1 MAGGKLSPRQKMIN
15 LMYLVFIAMLAMNM
29 SKQVLSAFGFMN
41 EKLTTSNVTAN
52 DKNSAT
58 YASLA
63 TKATDQ
69 PDKFSDLN
77 KDAQK
82 VQALSLEFNSFIDKV
97 KEDLTAKVEDKTN
110 YETMDGTDQGN
121 TYFFAGEK
129 NSPNGQAF
137 LDKVN
142 NYRTKVVDALKN
154 AQKKKEFEG
163 IISSVKNRFDTSD
176 QKTRDGVEQPWLRN
190 RYEEFPLIT
199 TITNL
204 SQIQADIKT
213 TEAEMLSAMVQ
224 GQLES
229 DVSMTNYTTILVPE
243 TAATLQGSNF
253 KGKIVLGR
261 YDASLK
267 PTKVIINGKEIT
279 NIKDG
284 GAVLDFPAGNVGEN
298 EIKGEFVF
306 KEGDSLVRLPINST
320 YAVVAKPNG
329 AVISA
334 DKMNVVY
341 RGVQNPIT
349 ISMPGVPDNA
359 IKANAPGMR
368 KSKGV
373 GKYMISPGKGREV
386 NIRVTGKLPTGES
399 VTSNQ
404 KFRIKDIPAPMAAV
418 RGSQWGTI
426 KMPKSSLQKVRVG
439 AILADF
445 VFDLKI
451 NVSGFSI
458 KVPGRPTVKVSGTR
472 LNAAAIRALSKAR
485 PGDMVSIFDVKA
497 SISGNSGYYLKKV
510 GPLNITITN

>member
-41 EKLTTSNVTAN
+41 EKLTDSNITA
-52 DKNSAT
+52 DSKNGAT

-63 TKATDQ
+63 TKASEQ
-69 PDKFSDLN
+69 PEKFATLN
-77 KDAQK
+77 TDAQK
-82 VQALSLEFNSFIDKV
+82 VQALSLEFNSFIDKM
-97 KEDLTAKVEDKTN
+97 KEELTTGVEDKTN
-110 YETMDGTDQGN
+110 YESMDGTDQGDS
-121 TYFFAGEK
+121 YFFEGEANTPK
-129 NSPNGQAF
+129 GKAF
-137 LDKVN
+137 VDKMN
-142 NYRTKVVDALKN
+142 TYRTKVNALLGKGYKSI
-154 AQKKKEFEG
+154 AK
-163 IISSVKNRFDTSD
+163 SVNNRFDTAD
-176 QKTRDGVEQPWLRN
+176 QKTEDGTQPWLRN
-190 RYEEFPLIT
+190 RYEGFPLIT
-199 TITNL
+199 TVTNL

-229 DVSMTNYTTILVPE
+229 DVSMSNYTTILVPE
-243 TAATLQGSNF
+243 TSATLQGSNF

-267 PTKVIINGKEIT
+267 PSKVIINGKEVT
-279 NIKDG
+279 NIKNG

-298 EIKGEFVF
+298 EIKGKFVF
-306 KEGDSLVRLPINST
+306 KENGEDVEIPINST

-359 IKANAPGMR
+359 ISANAPGMR
-368 KSKGV
+368 KSKGI
-373 GKYMISPGKGREV
+373 GKYMLSPGKGREV
-386 NIRVTGKLPTGES
+386 SIKVTGKLPTGES

-404 KFRIKDIPAPMAAV
+404 KFRIKDIPAPQTAV
-418 RGSQWGTI
+418 RGSQWGII

-439 AILADF
+439 AILPDF
-445 VFDLKI
+445 VFDLKLK
-451 NVSGFSI
+451 VSGFSI

-472 LNAAAIRALSKAR
+472 LNAAAIRALGKAKS
-485 PGDMVSIFDVKA
+485 GDMVNIFDVKA
-497 SISGNSGYYLKKV
+497 SLGGNSGYFLKKV
-510 GPLNITITN
+510 GPLTVQITN